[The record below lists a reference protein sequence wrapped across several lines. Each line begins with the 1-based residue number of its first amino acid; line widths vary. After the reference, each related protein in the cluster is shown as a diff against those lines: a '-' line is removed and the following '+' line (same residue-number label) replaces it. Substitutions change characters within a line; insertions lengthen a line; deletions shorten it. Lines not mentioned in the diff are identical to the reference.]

1 MKKSTLLLLTGML
14 CLVAI
19 FTHAQTPK
27 EGFGQLRTNLYIIA
41 PDKST
46 VLMDG
51 TLTQYD
57 SSYSN
62 NLDGKDAR
70 KMSNFSENWGMLRG
84 KTVLV
89 VERRNTMTEND
100 SIFFKMWNMRIIT
113 YQMELIA
120 ANLDFEGRE
129 AILVDQ
135 YLRTETPVHLNDT
148 TRIPFSVTKDAASK
162 ASDRFSIIF
171 SFPVKIPPLQIV
183 KTGIA
188 AKHRAVDLAW
198 ATEGYSEHS
207 NFEIQRSLNGID
219 FHKAGQMAVDTSRH
233 QFKWRDHQP
242 VQGKTNYYRVQI
254 SSEKDSTQFGSVV
267 SSYIDKVIEGVSV
280 FPNPVKG
287 KHLNVTLTDEPTG
300 KYTISLNNSFGLKV
314 FSKTFTYHG
323 GKQTEQLSINKTL
336 ISGVYRLQV
345 TGPGG
350 NQKVISVL
358 F

>member
-1 MKKSTLLLLTGML
+1 MKKSILFLLTGMF
-14 CLVAI
+14 CLVTTFI
-19 FTHAQTPK
+19 HAQTPK

-62 NLDGKDAR
+62 DVDGKDAR

-89 VERRNTMTEND
+89 VERRKTMAEND

-120 ANLDFEGRE
+120 ANLDFNGRK

-135 YLRTETPVHLNDT
+135 YLKIEIPVHLNDT

-162 ASDRFSIIF
+162 ASDRFTMIF
-171 SFPVKIPPLQIV
+171 SFPVKVPPLQIV
-183 KTGIA
+183 KTEIT
-188 AKHRAVDLAW
+188 AKHRTVDLAW
-198 ATEGYSEHS
+198 DTEGYSEHS
-207 NFEIQRSLNGID
+207 VFEIQRSINGID
-219 FHKAGQMAVDTSRH
+219 FYKAGELSVDTSRH
-233 QFKWRDHQP
+233 QFEWRDNQP
-242 VQGKTNYYRVQI
+242 LQGKTNYYRVQI
-254 SSEKDSTQFGSVV
+254 SSEKDSTQYGSVV
-267 SSYIDKVIEGVSV
+267 SSYIDKVIEGVSIY
-280 FPNPVKG
+280 PNPVKG
-287 KHLNVTLTDEPTG
+287 NQLNVTLTDELTG
-300 KYTISLNNSFGLKV
+300 KYTIALNNSFGLKV
-314 FSKTFTYHG
+314 LSKTFTYHG
-323 GKQTEQLSINKTL
+323 GKQTEQLSIDKSLTK
-336 ISGVYRLQV
+336 GVYRLQI
-345 TGPGG
+345 TGPDG